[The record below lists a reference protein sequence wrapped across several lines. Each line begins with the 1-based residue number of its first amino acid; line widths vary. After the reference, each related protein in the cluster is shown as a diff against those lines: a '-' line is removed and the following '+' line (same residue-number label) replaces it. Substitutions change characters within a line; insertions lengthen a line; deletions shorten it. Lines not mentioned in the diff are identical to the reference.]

1 VRQNLLKKT
10 TDLSVT
16 KNKNNLM
23 KTSPNINIGG
33 TPTGQRKSNE
43 FKPPA
48 RPVVSSYQKQKEP
61 LINNRVRSSGK
72 SDNSSVKSA
81 NSFEPKRK

>member
-33 TPTGQRKSNE
+33 TPTG
-43 FKPPA
+43 
-48 RPVVSSYQKQKEP
+48 
-61 LINNRVRSSGK
+61 
-72 SDNSSVKSA
+72 
-81 NSFEPKRK
+81 